1 MPLTHKTTV
10 LLSERLHRQLSQ
22 LAEERG
28 QSLGEL
34 VRQACERQYRMVD
47 ADARLAAVEAMAAMR
62 LPVGPVEQMIAES
75 VGDPRHVPDSDLVAI
90 ARPNTSLCR
99 I

>member
-1 MPLTHKTTV
+1 MLIPPYPLLEVAMRLTHKTTV

-28 QSLGEL
+28 QSMGEL
-34 VRQACERQYRMVD
+34 VRQACERQYGM
-47 ADARLAAVEAMAAMR
+47 ADVEARLAAVEALRAMR

-75 VGDPRHVPDSDLVAI
+75 VAEPQDLPD
-90 ARPNTSLCR
+90 
-99 I
+99 

>member
-1 MPLTHKTTV
+1 MRLTHKTTV

-28 QSLGEL
+28 QSMGEL
-34 VRQACERQYRMVD
+34 VRQACERQYGM
-47 ADARLAAVEAMAAMR
+47 ADVEARLAAVEALRAMR

-75 VGDPRHVPDSDLVAI
+75 VAEPQDLPD
-90 ARPNTSLCR
+90 
-99 I
+99 